1 MNVMHLTDSVLD
13 TTSFIL
19 LAQEQQAHR
28 RKVEEESLKNSV
40 LDSAAA
46 ARFSTAAALEA
57 AKEKGIAGMHAH
69 PLIHPCTFCNTHGH
83 PAL

>member
-1 MNVMHLTDSVLD
+1 MISKPLTDSDFDMISL
-13 TTSFIL
+13 IP

-28 RKVEEESLKNSV
+28 RKIEEESLKNSV

-57 AKEKGIAGMHAH
+57 AKEKGIAGMHG
-69 PLIHPCTFCNTHGH
+69 PPVIHPSSYVRVTK
-83 PAL
+83 AQL